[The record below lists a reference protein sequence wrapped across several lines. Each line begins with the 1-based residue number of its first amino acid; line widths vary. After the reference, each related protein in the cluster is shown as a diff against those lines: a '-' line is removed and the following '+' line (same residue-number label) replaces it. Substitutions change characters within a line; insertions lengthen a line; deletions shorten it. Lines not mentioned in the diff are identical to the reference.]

1 MSPSHGFVH
10 VQTGFSVQISS
21 LPRRFSFPVCQ
32 WRAVPLVVWL
42 LLQCSAWSLGHTSA
56 VGRTLGLY
64 CVYEDRSYEEHE
76 QVASAAQVA
85 SGGERSAR
93 GGSECAAH

>member
-1 MSPSHGFVH
+1 MSKPVSRYTSPPSLAD
-10 VQTGFSVQISS
+10 S
-21 LPRRFSFPVCQ
+21 LSPYQ

-64 CVYEDRSYEEHE
+64 CVYEDRAYEEHE

-85 SGGERSAR
+85 SGGELSAR
-93 GGSECAAH
+93 GGSE